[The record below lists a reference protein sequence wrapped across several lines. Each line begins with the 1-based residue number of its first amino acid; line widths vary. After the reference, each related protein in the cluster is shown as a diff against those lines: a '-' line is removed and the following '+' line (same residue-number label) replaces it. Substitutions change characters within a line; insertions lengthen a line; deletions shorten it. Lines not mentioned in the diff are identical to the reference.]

1 MEMDILVHQEISL
14 NNLKHYLLII
24 GCLFFLSCNEKVEK
38 NGFVLNGENLKLEMS
53 NGIVLYDDVP
63 FSGIIKN
70 FDEVN
75 QTNNS
80 AVYVDGKKNG
90 VEEKRFLND
99 AIAEQRFYK
108 GGLKSGIHKG
118 WWKNGILK
126 FEYHFDEKGIY
137 NGTVKDWYQNGQLVK
152 EFNYV
157 NGKEKGNQKM
167 WLINGNIKANYTVVN
182 GDRFGLIGLKKCF
195 TVKTNNEK

>member
-1 MEMDILVHQEISL
+1 
-14 NNLKHYLLII
+14 
-24 GCLFFLSCNEKVEK
+24 
-38 NGFVLNGENLKLEMS
+38 MS
-53 NGIVLYDDVP
+53 NGIVLYNGLP
-63 FSGIIKN
+63 FSGVIKS

-80 AVYVDGKKNG
+80 AIYIDGKKNG

-99 AIAEQRFYK
+99 AIAEQRFYI
-108 GGLKSGIHKG
+108 GGLKSGIHKA

-126 FEYHFDEKGIY
+126 FEYHFDNKGFY

-157 NGKEKGNQKM
+157 NGKEKGSQKM

-195 TVKTNNEK
+195 TVKTNDGK

>member
-1 MEMDILVHQEISL
+1 MEMDILGHLEISL
-14 NNLKHYLLII
+14 NNLKPFLLIAC
-24 GCLFFLSCNEKVEK
+24 CLFFLSCHEKETESVLELNIDNPKLKIINGVVFYEK
-38 NGFVLNGENLKLEMS
+38 A
-53 NGIVLYDDVP
+53 P
-63 FSGIIKN
+63 FLGIIKN

-75 QTNNS
+75 QTNNR
-80 AVYVDGKKNG
+80 AMYVDGKKDG
-90 VEEKRFLND
+90 VEEKRFLNE
-99 AIAEQRFYK
+99 AIAEQRFYTD
-108 GGLKSGIHKG
+108 GLKSGIHKS
-118 WWKNGILK
+118 WWKNGVLK
-126 FEYHFDEKGIY
+126 FEYHFDNKGFY

-157 NGKEKGNQKM
+157 NGKEKGPQKM

>member
-1 MEMDILVHQEISL
+1 LKTIFLIL
-14 NNLKHYLLII
+14 
-24 GCLFFLSCNEKVEK
+24 GCLFFLSCNERVEE
-38 NGFVLNGENLKLEMS
+38 NGIILNAENLKFKIN
-53 NGIVLYDDVP
+53 NGIVLYNDVP
-63 FSGIIKN
+63 FSGIIKS

-80 AVYVDGKKNG
+80 TVYVDGKKDG
-90 VEEKRFLND
+90 VEEKRFLNE
-99 AIAEQRFYK
+99 AIAEQRFYTD
-108 GGLKSGIHKG
+108 GLKSGIHKS
-118 WWKNGILK
+118 WWKNGVLK
-126 FEYHFDEKGIY
+126 FEYHFDNKGFY

-157 NGKEKGNQKM
+157 NGKEKGRQKM
-167 WLINGNIKANYTVVN
+167 WLINGNIQANYTLVN